1 MTLTALL
8 HDIGDHKYLLPKGGK
23 DIPTETAE
31 SILLSHSAPSALA
44 ATVQK
49 LVSHV
54 SCSHEQ
60 AYPEAVAAVLAQYP
74 ELAVVQ
80 DADRLDAI
88 GAVGIGRAFT
98 YGGANG
104 RTLMETK
111 SVFESKL
118 LMREGM
124 MRTEEGKR
132 MAKERCNRLREF
144 MNWWS
149 EELSGRTLS

>member
-8 HDIGDHKYLLPKGGK
+8 HDIGDHKYVLPISGQG
-23 DIPTETAE
+23 IGTETAE
-31 SILLSHSAPSALA
+31 PILLSHSAPPALA
-44 ATVQK
+44 ATVQT

-54 SCSHEQ
+54 SCSYEQ
-60 AYPEAVAAVLAQYP
+60 AHPEAVAAVLARHP

-80 DADRLDAI
+80 DAERLDAI

-98 YGGANG
+98 YGGAKG
-104 RTLMETK
+104 RALVETT

-132 MAKERCNRLREF
+132 MAKERCNRLRQF
-144 MNWWS
+144 MSWWS
-149 EELSGRTLS
+149 EELSVR